1 MIRVSFALLAALAPL
16 TLAQR
21 QALLE
26 AEDADGRLRM
36 VTEVLLAEL
45 RTMRVFPSLP
55 ATEIARTRWSP
66 N

>member
-1 MIRVSFALLAALAPL
+1 
-16 TLAQR
+16 
-21 QALLE
+21 
-26 AEDADGRLRM
+26 M
-36 VTEVLLAEL
+36 VTDALRAEL

>member
-1 MIRVSFALLAALAPL
+1 
-16 TLAQR
+16 
-21 QALLE
+21 
-26 AEDADGRLRM
+26 M
-36 VTEVLLAEL
+36 VTDVILRAEL